1 MKELIPLNKYFLR
14 YKWLFLL
21 GIAFIILSNIFAII
35 PAYIVKQ
42 SFDIVESGILLYK
55 TFSGNTTN
63 KETYALLVNSIFIY
77 GIFILVMAIM
87 RGIFLFAMRQT
98 IIVMSRHIEYDM
110 KNDIFHHYQTLPISF
125 FHQNN
130 TGDLMSRI
138 SEDVGKV
145 RMYIGP
151 ALMYGINLISLF
163 VLVVPVMYFI
173 SPILT
178 IYSLLPLPILSI
190 GIYYVNNL
198 IEKKSGRIQKK
209 LSDLST
215 FVQESFS
222 GIRILKSFV
231 REKSF
236 YQSFERENDIYKK
249 ESLGLNFINSLF
261 FPLIF
266 FLIGL
271 STIFSVYVGAS
282 EVMKGNITIGV
293 IAEFVI
299 YVFMLTWPVTMLG
312 WTSSIIQRASASQ
325 KRINE
330 FLCIKTDI
338 ISLENK
344 KNTIKGKIEFKNVD
358 FIYPHSQNPVLHNV
372 NFTIEPGKSL
382 AIVGTTGAGKSTIAN
397 LILRIFD
404 VQNGS
409 IFLDDIPLKEYNIL
423 HFRSYI
429 GYVPQD
435 VFLFSDTIKNNIAF
449 GTESVTD
456 EEIIEASKNADLFEN
471 IQRFP
476 KQFETFVGER
486 GITLSGG
493 QKQRLS
499 LARAIIRNPKIL
511 ILDDALSA
519 VDTKTENNILI
530 ALQRIMKDKTTIII
544 SHRVSSAKMADTIIV
559 IDNGIIQ
566 EEGTHETLLK
576 KEGFYKQLYDKQ
588 VKES

>member
-1 MKELIPLNKYFLR
+1 MKELVALNGYFFR

-21 GIAFIILSNIFAII
+21 GIGFIILSNIFAII

-55 TFSGNTTN
+55 TFSGDTTN
-63 KETYALLVNSIFIY
+63 EATYSLLVNSIFIY

-110 KNDIFHHYQTLPISF
+110 KNDIFHHYQSLPISF

-151 ALMYGINLISLF
+151 AIMYGINLISLF
-163 VLVVPVMYFI
+163 VLVVPIMYVI
-173 SPILT
+173 SPVLT
-178 IYSLLPLPILSI
+178 VYSLLPLPVLSLC
-190 GIYYVNNL
+190 IYYVNNL

-222 GIRILKSFV
+222 GIRILKSFA
-231 REKSF
+231 RERSF
-236 YQSFERENDIYKK
+236 YESFEKENDIYKK
-249 ESLGLNFINSLF
+249 ESMGLNFINSLF
-261 FPLIF
+261 FPVIF

-271 STIFSVYVGAS
+271 STIFSVYVGAL

-330 FLCIKTDI
+330 FLKIKTDI

-344 KNTIKGKIEFKNVD
+344 KESIRGKIEFRNVD
-358 FIYPHSQNPVLHNV
+358 FTYPNSENVVLRNI

-382 AIVGTTGAGKSTIAN
+382 AIVGSTGSGKSTIAN

-404 VQNGS
+404 VKEGS
-409 IFLDDIPLKEYNIL
+409 IYLDDTPLKAYNIP

-449 GTESVTD
+449 GSESVSD
-456 EEIIEASKNADLFEN
+456 EDIIEASKNADLFEN
-471 IQRFP
+471 VQRFP
-476 KQFETFVGER
+476 QQFETFVGER

-519 VDTKTENNILI
+519 IDTKTEHNILL
-530 ALQRIMKDKTTIII
+530 ALQKIMKNKTTIII
-544 SHRVSSAKMADTIIV
+544 SHRVSSAKMADSIIV
-559 IDNGIIQ
+559 IENGMIQ
-566 EEGTHETLLK
+566 EQGTHDMLIK